1 MGETRQRPSVRQGC
15 LFAGRG
21 AESAPRSSLQQGGSG
36 PERAAGA
43 FATVTLV
50 AVVTLGLFGLAV
62 GAAPVTFFDGSCRNY
77 ATSSTQHVRALRG
90 GSSTLASETCFVGPA
105 NWAQTAEGQRQRQGL
120 RLRPWQE
127 PPARISCAARRP
139 AERSMCATVRQE
151 RVFLPVPAAPQKA
164 LQRRGVR
171 RDAAGVRLGH
181 YGRVRPSPPQLSAG
195 GAGCQH
201 DAPSAPSTP
210 RPRPGLTRRGAQQ
223 AEAVRH
229 ARGTDAGDRRRRCA
243 PSPSVAPARRAR
255 LTARARPRWLTAG
268 RAAFSPTPTKV
279 A

>member
-210 RPRPGLTRRGAQQ
+210 RPGRGSRGA
-223 AEAVRH
+223 
-229 ARGTDAGDRRRRCA
+229 ARSKRKLYGTLAAQMPAIADAGVPRAPPRRPPGA
-243 PSPSVAPARRAR
+243 P
-255 LTARARPRWLTAG
+255 ARPRWLTAG
-268 RAAFSPTPTKV
+268 RAAFSPTPTMV